1 MPVRIVLDTTVVR
14 FALFWRGTPHWL
26 CEATRVQPTVR
37 LLTSAVRLAELADVL
52 SRPMAA
58 RRVGLIGRTAQ
69 NVMADYAR
77 SVGLVTPIAA
87 QAVIAADSDDDH
99 VLAAAFADILVSGDR
114 HLLAVGT
121 YRGIRILKP
130 ADADGLIGAA

>member
-1 MPVRIVLDTTVVR
+1 MD
-14 FALFWRGTPHWL
+14 
-26 CEATRVQPTVR
+26 
-37 LLTSAVRLAELADVL
+37 
-52 SRPMAA
+52 
-58 RRVGLIGRTAQ
+58 
-69 NVMADYAR
+69 VMADYAR